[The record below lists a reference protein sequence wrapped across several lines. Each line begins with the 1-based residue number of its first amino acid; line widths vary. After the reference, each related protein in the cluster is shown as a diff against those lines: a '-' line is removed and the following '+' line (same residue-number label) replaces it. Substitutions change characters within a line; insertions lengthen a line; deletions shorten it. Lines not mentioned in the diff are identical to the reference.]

1 MCYHCQKK
9 ATDCVRTS
17 GRSRGL
23 ALHHNISQ
31 HSTCLQLALVER
43 HLVDFFLFGGKWTR
57 VALCPHHPQS
67 CMPEPELGPSEHGLG
82 TQDGLGHGMNDMGF
96 SENLV
101 IPNSNQ
107 SSFFHWN
114 GMKWP
119 KNIGRE
125 GVNPPSLKTC
135 IFAKPNGRPL
145 FQGHHGGTTCGGAAG
160 GGGLSPFQGGY
171 RVVHI
176 KIAVCCGCSSP
187 SSTPFPQ
194 KINEDHRCSSIR
206 HTDKWWKCIDNDRYG
221 FVWKYGT
228 PKSTG

>member
-23 ALHHNISQ
+23 ALHHNILPVLDWHWWKDISWN
-31 HSTCLQLALVER
+31 L
-43 HLVDFFLFGGKWTR
+43 LFGGKWTR

-67 CMPEPELGPSEHGLG
+67 CMPEPELGPSEPELG

-107 SSFFHWN
+107 ASFFHWN
-114 GMKWP
+114 GLINWAILGD
-119 KNIGRE
+119 IGRE
-125 GVNPPSLKTC
+125 SP
-135 IFAKPNGRPL
+135 
-145 FQGHHGGTTCGGAAG
+145 QGHHGGTTCGAWWGWAVTFPG
-160 GGGLSPFQGGY
+160 RLPCCSHQNSGLLWMFIPPFNP
-171 RVVHI
+171 V
-176 KIAVCCGCSSP
+176 P
-187 SSTPFPQ
+187 
-194 KINEDHRCSSIR
+194 NEDHRYSSIR
-206 HTDKWWKCIDNDRYG
+206 HTEKWWKCIDNDRYG